1 VKSIFLM
8 DVDTQKD
15 FILSSGACHL
25 PGAERLIP
33 KFRRLFEFARNNGL
47 SIISTAEIHQAGEPE
62 FRQFPPHCLQDSD
75 GQKKLDDTL
84 LPRPFV
90 VANKPFDRN
99 LLELVQKH
107 QQIIIQKQQFD
118 VFTNPAMERLL
129 RVLPQHAIV
138 FGVMAEHAVRC
149 ACLGLRRSGVKTVV
163 VGDAVRGMTPQAER
177 DAFEEL
183 RGAGV
188 DFTTL
193 EALLGVLQGDLSRPP
208 RR

>member
-1 VKSIFLM
+1 M
-8 DVDTQKD
+8 DVDTQRD

-25 PGAERLIP
+25 PGAERLIS
-33 KFRRLFEFARNNGL
+33 KLRRLFEFARKNGV
-47 SIISTAEIHQAGEPE
+47 SIISTAEIHIPGDPE
-62 FRQFPPHCLQDSD
+62 FNQFPPHCLQGTD

-84 LPRPFV
+84 LPRPV
-90 VANKPFDRN
+90 VLENKPIDRN
-99 LLELVQKH
+99 LLETVQKY
-107 QQIIIQKQQFD
+107 QQIIVQKQQFD
-118 VFTNPAMERLL
+118 VFTNPVMERLL

-138 FGVMAEHAVRC
+138 FGVMAEHAVKY
-149 ACLGLRRSGVKTVV
+149 ACLGLRRAGVKTVV
-163 VGDAVRGMTPQAER
+163 VSDAIRGLNPQAEKEAL
-177 DAFEEL
+177 DAL

>member
-33 KFRRLFEFARNNGL
+33 KFRRLFEFARKNGV
-47 SIISTAEIHQAGEPE
+47 SIISTAEIHQAGEAE
-62 FRQFPPHCLQDSD
+62 FRQFPPHCLKGTE

-90 VANKPFDRN
+90 AENKPIDRN
-99 LLELVQKH
+99 LLELVQKY

-118 VFTNPAMERLL
+118 VFTNAVMERLL
-129 RVLPQHAIV
+129 KVLPRHAIV

-149 ACLGLRRSGVKTVV
+149 ACLGLRRAGVKTVV
-163 VGDAVRGMTPQAER
+163 VSDAVRGMTPQAER

-183 RGAGV
+183 RETGV

-193 EALLGVLQGDLSRPP
+193 ESLLGALQGDLSRPL